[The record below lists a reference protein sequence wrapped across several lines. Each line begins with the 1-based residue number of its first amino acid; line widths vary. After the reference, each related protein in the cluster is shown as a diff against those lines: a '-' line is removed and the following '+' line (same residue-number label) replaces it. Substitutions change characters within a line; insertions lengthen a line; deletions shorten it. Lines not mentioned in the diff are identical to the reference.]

1 MGTVPFTSPMLEHH
15 LCFYLTQRLKQQGWI
30 LQICS
35 CTTFFICC
43 CLSRTP
49 CSTWET
55 AHVIWIIILKGEKS
69 NFQRIQVVAGK
80 IHERW
85 NLKMDFTSWK
95 RIDHTELFIQ
105 LQTLIKSIA
114 SGWGLKP
121 TQIYNWTKFHTRNS
135 SISRVAEQAAVSP
148 SLISEIHS
156 VEILLSCLHK
166 RREKRTY
173 IFLNWSSKTIDPFLL
188 YKETLL

>member
-1 MGTVPFTSPMLEHH
+1 MGTVPFTSPMLDH
-15 LCFYLTQRLKQQGWI
+15 LCSHLTQRLKLQGWI
-30 LQICS
+30 LQVCS

-49 CSTWET
+49 RSTWKT
-55 AHVIWIIILKGEKS
+55 AHVIWTIILKGDKNS
-69 NFQRIQVVAGK
+69 FQRMQVVAGN

-114 SGWGLKP
+114 GGWGLKP
-121 TQIYNWTKFHTRNS
+121 TQIYNWTKFCTRNS
-135 SISRVAEQAAVSP
+135 SISSVAEQAAVSP
-148 SLISEIHS
+148 SLIFEIHA
-156 VEILLSCLHK
+156 VKILLSCLYK
-166 RREKRTY
+166 RGGEEDLHFSNLEFKDNRWLFALQDK
-173 IFLNWSSKTIDPFLL
+173 
-188 YKETLL
+188 TLL